1 MATAAVVTR
10 VEVRAVVAVA
20 RAAAQVFR
28 AQGADPVSAAAQQAF
43 PNNKRLQARVS
54 SVARRSAG
62 NALRFIH
69 VAPSQNVASIV

>member
-1 MATAAVVTR
+1 MATVAVVTP
-10 VEVRAVVAVA
+10 VEVTAAVAVA
-20 RAAAQVFR
+20 RATVQVFR

-43 PNNKRLQARVS
+43 PNNKRVEARVS